1 MKDIDSKFTDTMNIY
16 DLQNNF
22 VQIMVY
28 IGYVTDIH
36 KIAWGEI
43 YVQNYKWKK
52 VSSLFGGVL
61 SAVNGS
67 EFIALFLSGITE
79 TCTFFLIFMLKIFL
93 KKFRTFM
100 GLVQARGP
108 YV

>member
-1 MKDIDSKFTDTMNIY
+1 MC
-16 DLQNNF
+16 
-22 VQIMVY
+22 
-28 IGYVTDIH
+28 
-36 KIAWGEI
+36 KITNG
-43 YVQNYKWKK
+43 KK
-52 VSSLFGGVL
+52 LVLYLVVL

-79 TCTFFLIFMLKIFL
+79 TCTFFLIFMLKFFL

>member
-1 MKDIDSKFTDTMNIY
+1 MC
-16 DLQNNF
+16 
-22 VQIMVY
+22 
-28 IGYVTDIH
+28 
-36 KIAWGEI
+36 KITNG
-43 YVQNYKWKK
+43 KK
-52 VSSLFGGVL
+52 LILYLVVL

-79 TCTFFLIFMLKIFL
+79 TCTFFLIFMLKFFL